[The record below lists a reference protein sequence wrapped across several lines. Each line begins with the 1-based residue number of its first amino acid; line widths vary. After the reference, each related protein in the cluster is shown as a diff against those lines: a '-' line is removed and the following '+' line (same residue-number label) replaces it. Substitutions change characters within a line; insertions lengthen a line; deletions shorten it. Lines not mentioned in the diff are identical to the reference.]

1 MDFGGEKRKSKKTDE
16 NDAEIVANNF
26 EFLANNFEI
35 VVNDGK
41 ENAVDENHV
50 N

>member
-1 MDFGGEKRKSKKTDE
+1 LEAGKRKSTKTDE
-16 NDAEIVANNF
+16 NDVEIAANNF

-41 ENAVDENHV
+41 WNAVDENHV